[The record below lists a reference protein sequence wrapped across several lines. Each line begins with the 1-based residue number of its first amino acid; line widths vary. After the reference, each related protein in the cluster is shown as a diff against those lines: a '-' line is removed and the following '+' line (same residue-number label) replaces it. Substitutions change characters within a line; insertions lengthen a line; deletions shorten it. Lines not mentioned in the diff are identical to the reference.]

1 MQRLASNPSGLLP
14 HLRQAY
20 LASRDLPARQ
30 EFFRLAWNVSHR
42 NRIGQIGNPNQS
54 VALFVLG
61 NGTGGVSCSTTGK
74 EIWQLFGIHSS
85 VTLHDDLEVARSVE
99 RFEELIE
106 MASGNAISLQWPL
119 LNRGTRSSSRK
130 ISNWRHY
137 VDALP
142 AQASAME
149 LPELLGAKFVAG
161 NNEVANAFFSEVEEL
176 IFPRFRTQLDSA
188 YLGGI
193 YHYAL
198 RSLAKYFAEKPS
210 SEGVLL
216 HPDGGIHVPGE
227 DVRRALVWVRAVI
240 QMVHGLQ
247 TREDAWKAI
256 SSRLPWLAPLASIA
270 TVWSQKLQ
278 QSDDGI
284 LSIPRQEWM
293 EWFALCERWAEEYL
307 ASEPFVRNEVAGMVL
322 CGVRDAKNFS
332 VVIPKQIQQTL
343 VEGLQELANEESR
356 VLSSRT
362 CRYHLARIADRLV
375 ERVLATPSPTS
386 TMHHLISTS
395 RSLGCR
401 GVLWELFAS
410 HTPSMDL
417 YVRLCGSSP
426 YLVQILLS
434 NPGMID
440 DLLDSLMLESLPDLA
455 QLTKTLE
462 ELRKSPGDP
471 LKVTLAFRNAMH
483 LAIGV
488 RDILGKESVSETH
501 RALSDVHEVCML
513 RLFRDAFADV
523 AKEMEIPRGK
533 DGKPIPYGLV
543 VLGKF
548 AAREPNYHSD
558 ASIVV
563 VFDSEQP
570 EACGLFF
577 HKVAQRLF
585 QTANRIT
592 GHGRLFELKPWDF
605 SLNRSALLAWSTKH
619 FVEYLESHDWINR
632 TEGIEQ
638 RVAFLTARVLGDE
651 DFVNRFEATIETL
664 THRIRWSKDES
675 MRLIQWRRALE
686 ETASEQN
693 IKRGWGGTLDV
704 ETLTHLFYAKHLH
717 RTSYPWLRGT
727 IERLEALRKNGILS
741 SIDALQLRDAY
752 YFLRGVESGLRLMNT
767 KNRHDIPTDAVE
779 LSQLAFIIQLPDST
793 QLLEAIEHYRRI
805 VESISQKY
813 YAQFLAEQKGI
824 DSSYR

>member
-1 MQRLASNPSGLLP
+1 MQRLASIPSGTIP

-20 LASRDLPARQ
+20 LASCDLPTRQ
-30 EFFRLAWNVSHR
+30 DFFRLVWDVAHR
-42 NRIGQIGNPNQS
+42 DRIGQTGNPIQQ

-61 NGTGGVSCSTTGK
+61 DGTCSVNCSTTGK
-74 EIWQLFGIHSS
+74 EAWHLFGIHSGL
-85 VTLHDDLEVARSVE
+85 TRHDDLEVARSVE
-99 RFEELIE
+99 RFEELIQL
-106 MASGNAISLQWPL
+106 ASDNTISLQWPL
-119 LNRGTRSSSRK
+119 LNRSARPASRK
-130 ISNWRHY
+130 VSNWRHW

-149 LPELLGAKFVAG
+149 LPELLGANLLAG
-161 NNEVANAFFSEVEEL
+161 DNEIANAFLTEVEEL
-176 IFPRFRTQLDSA
+176 IFPRYRTQLDSA
-188 YLGGI
+188 YLGAI
-193 YHYAL
+193 YHQAL
-198 RSLAKYFAEKPS
+198 RSLAKHFSQDSP
-210 SEGVLL
+210 SEGMTLNAG
-216 HPDGGIHVPGE
+216 GGILVPVE
-227 DVRRALVWVRAVI
+227 HVRRTLAYVRAVM

-247 TREDAWKAI
+247 TRKNAWIAI
-256 SSRLPWLAPLASIA
+256 SSRVPWLEPLVSIA
-270 TVWSQKLQ
+270 TAWSQKFM
-278 QSDDGI
+278 QSGDAT
-284 LSIPRQEWM
+284 IPIPQREWN
-293 EWFALCERWAEEYL
+293 EWFALCERWAQEYL
-307 ASEPFVRNEVAGMVL
+307 ANEPFVRNEVAGLVL
-322 CGVRDAKNFS
+322 CAVRDAEILPVASTKRL
-332 VVIPKQIQQTL
+332 KQTL
-343 VEGLQELANEESR
+343 LEGLQELAIEESR

-362 CRYHLARIADRLV
+362 CRYHLARIADRLI
-375 ERVLATPSPTS
+375 ERILATPSPSS
-386 TMHHLISTS
+386 TMHHIISTS

-410 HTPSMDL
+410 HAPSMDL

-440 DLLDSLMLESLPDLA
+440 DLLDSLMLDSLPDLV

-462 ELRKSPGDP
+462 ELRRSPGDS

-513 RLFRDAFADV
+513 RVLQDAYAEI
-523 AKEMEIPRGK
+523 AKELEIPRGK
-533 DGKPIPYGLV
+533 DGQPIPFGLV

-563 VFDSEQP
+563 VFESEHT
-570 EACGLFF
+570 EICALFF
-577 HKVAQRLF
+577 HRVAQRF
-585 QTANRIT
+585 IQTANRIT
-592 GHGRLFELKPWDF
+592 GHGRLFELKPWEF
-605 SLNRSALLAWSTKH
+605 SLNRSALLAWSTKN
-619 FVEYLESHDWINR
+619 FVEYLDSHDWIGRN
-632 TEGIEQ
+632 EGIEQ

-651 DFVNRFEATIETL
+651 NFVNRFESSIETL
-664 THRIRWSKDES
+664 THQIPFSKDES
-675 MRLIQWRRALE
+675 MRLIKWRRALE

-704 ETLTHLFYAKHLH
+704 ETLAHLFYAKHLH
-717 RTSYPWLRGT
+717 RTSHPWLRGT

-741 SIDALQLRDAY
+741 PIDALQLRDAY

-805 VESISQKY
+805 VENISQRY
-813 YAQFLAEQKGI
+813 YAQFLAEQTVNF
-824 DSSYR
+824 RQV

>member
-1 MQRLASNPSGLLP
+1 MQRLASNSSRTLP

-20 LASRDLPARQ
+20 LAGRDLPTRQ
-30 EFFRLAWNVSHR
+30 EFFRLAWDVSHR
-42 NRIGQIGNPNQS
+42 DRIGQTGNPIPN

-61 NGTGGVSCSTTGK
+61 DGIGGVTCSTTGQ
-74 EIWQLFGIHSS
+74 EAWQLYGIHSG
-85 VTLHDDLEVARSVE
+85 VTLQDDLEVARSVE

-106 MASGNAISLQWPL
+106 VASDNAISLQWPL
-119 LNRGTRSSSRK
+119 PNRTARSASRK
-130 ISNWRHY
+130 ISNWRHC

-142 AQASAME
+142 AQASAIE
-149 LPELLGAKFVAG
+149 LPQLLGANLLAG
-161 NNEVANAFFSEVEEL
+161 DNEVANAFLTEVEEL
-176 IFPRFRTQLDSA
+176 IFPRYRTQLDSA

-193 YHYAL
+193 YHQAL
-198 RSLAKYFAEKPS
+198 RSLAKYFPADTP
-210 SEGVLL
+210 SEGVSLN
-216 HPDGGIHVPGE
+216 PDGGIRVPGKIVHRTLVS
-227 DVRRALVWVRAVI
+227 VRSVM

-247 TREDAWKAI
+247 TREDPWKAI
-256 SSRLPWLAPLASIA
+256 TSRIAWIEPLASIA
-270 TVWSQKLQ
+270 TVWSQKLPL
-278 QSDDGI
+278 SNDGI
-284 LSIPRQEWM
+284 LSIPQREWID
-293 EWFALCERWAEEYL
+293 WFALCERWAEEYL
-307 ASEPFVRNEVAGMVL
+307 MSEPFVRNEVAGMVL
-322 CGVRDAKNFS
+322 CGDRDAENLS
-332 VVIPKQIQQTL
+332 VASPKQIKQTL
-343 VEGLQELANEESR
+343 VEGLQELAKEESR

-375 ERVLATPSPTS
+375 ERILATPSPNS

-410 HTPSMDL
+410 HAPSMDL

-440 DLLDSLMLESLPDLA
+440 DLLDSLMLESLPDSA
-455 QLTKTLE
+455 QLSKTLE
-462 ELRKSPGDP
+462 ELSKSPGDP

-501 RALSDVHEVCML
+501 RALSDVYEVCML
-513 RLFRDAFADV
+513 RVLQDAFADI
-523 AKEMEIPRGK
+523 ANEMEIPRGK

-563 VFDSEQP
+563 VFESEYT

-585 QTANRIT
+585 QSANRIT
-592 GHGRLFELKPWDF
+592 GHGRLFELKPWEF

-619 FVEYLESHDWINR
+619 FVEYLASHDWLDR
-632 TEGIEQ
+632 KEMIEQ

-651 DFVNRFEATIETL
+651 EFVNRFEASIETL
-664 THRIRWSKDES
+664 THRMRWSKDES

-704 ETLTHLFYAKHLH
+704 ETLAHLFYAKHLH
-717 RTSYPWLRGT
+717 RTSHPWLRGT

-741 SIDALQLRDAY
+741 PIDALQLRDAY

-805 VESISQKY
+805 VESISQRY
-813 YAQFLAEQKGI
+813 YAQFLAEQTV
-824 DSSYR
+824 DFQRV

>member
-1 MQRLASNPSGLLP
+1 MQRLASHSSGTLLQ
-14 HLRQAY
+14 LRQAY
-20 LASRDLPARQ
+20 LAGRDLQARQ
-30 EFFRLAWNVSHR
+30 VFFRKLWDVSHR
-42 NRIGQIGNPNQS
+42 ERLGEHGNSVQR

-61 NGTGGVSCSTTGK
+61 SCTEALRCSATGK
-74 EIWQLFGIHSS
+74 ESWQLFGVHAGGA
-85 VTLHDDLEVARSVE
+85 LHDDFVVARSVE
-99 RFEELIE
+99 RFEELLKLV
-106 MASGNAISLQWPL
+106 SNDAISLQWPL
-119 LNRGTRSSSRK
+119 LNRSAPSESRK
-130 ISNWRHY
+130 ISNWRHW
-137 VDALP
+137 VDSLP
-142 AQASAME
+142 AQASAIE
-149 LPELLGAKFVAG
+149 LPELLGANLLAG
-161 NNEVANAFFSEVEEL
+161 DNELANEFLNEVEEL
-176 IFPRFRTQLDSA
+176 IFPRYRTQLDSA

-193 YHYAL
+193 YHFGL
-198 RSLAKYFAEKPS
+198 RTLAKHSAMDSASEAKSLNPEDEIRVPAEA
-210 SEGVLL
+210 
-216 HPDGGIHVPGE
+216 I
-227 DVRRALVWVRAVI
+227 RRTLVWVRAVI
-240 QMVHGLQ
+240 QMVHGLK
-247 TREDAWKAI
+247 RPEDVWKAI
-256 SSRLPWLAPLASIA
+256 VSRVPWLHPLASIA
-270 TVWSQKLQ
+270 ENWSKKIP
-278 QSDDGI
+278 QSEDGMI
-284 LSIPRQEWM
+284 SIHKKESE
-293 EWFALCERWAEEYL
+293 EWFALCERWADEYL
-307 ASEPFVRNEVAGMVL
+307 SIEPFVRNEVPGMVL
-322 CGVRDAKNFS
+322 CGVRDTENLSGAN
-332 VVIPKQIQQTL
+332 PKQIKQTL
-343 VEGLQELANEESR
+343 VEGLQELAREESR

-375 ERVLATPSPTS
+375 ERILATPSPGS

-410 HTPSMDL
+410 HAPSMDL
-417 YVRLCGSSP
+417 YIRLCGSSP

-513 RLFRDAFADV
+513 RVLQDAYAEV
-523 AKEMEIPRGK
+523 AKELEIPRGK
-533 DGKPIPYGLV
+533 DGQPIPFGLV

-563 VFDSEQP
+563 VFESEHT
-570 EACGLFF
+570 EICGLFF
-577 HKVAQRLF
+577 HRVAQRF
-585 QTANRIT
+585 IQTANRIT
-592 GHGRLFELKPWDF
+592 GHGRLFELKPWEF

-619 FVEYLESHDWINR
+619 FAEYLESHDWIDRN
-632 TEGIEQ
+632 EGIEQ

-651 DFVNRFEATIETL
+651 DFVNRFEASIESL
-664 THRIRWSKDES
+664 THKIPFSKDES

-704 ETLTHLFYAKHLH
+704 ETLAHLFYAKHLH
-717 RTSYPWLRGT
+717 RTSHPWLRGT

-741 SIDALQLRDAY
+741 PIDALQLRDAY

-805 VESISQKY
+805 VESISQRY
-813 YAQFLAEQKGI
+813 YAQFLAEQTVNV
-824 DSSYR
+824 RRV